1 MKLIDGKAAS
11 AALREMLKKEV
22 ENLEQAG
29 ITPGLA
35 VILIGN
41 DPAVR
46 ASANGKKRACTEMG
60 LYFEEYPFP
69 NSVRQ
74 QELVDLIQKLNK
86 KPDID
91 GITIQAPLPN
101 HINREVVLSAIAPEK
116 DVDGGS
122 FYHAGRLFCGA
133 GKFTPCVAASVLEL
147 LDRNGIDVAGKE
159 CVVVGRSNAIGKPI
173 ALTLMQRNGTVTV
186 CHSKTRNLKTI
197 CKRAEILVTA
207 VGKAKFFGADHVKPG
222 AVVID
227 VGMDRDEAGRICGD
241 VDIAAIG
248 GAASVAAQAPE
259 GIAPMAVTMLIK
271 NTIQAAK
278 R

>member
-11 AALREMLKKEV
+11 TALREMLKKQV
-22 ENLEQAG
+22 EDLEQAG

-35 VILIGN
+35 VILIGS

-69 NSVRQ
+69 NSVSQ

-91 GITIQAPLPN
+91 GITIQAPLPS
-101 HINREVVLSAIAPEK
+101 HINREMVLSAIDPEK
-116 DVDGGS
+116 DVDGGG
-122 FYHAGRLFCGA
+122 FCNAGRLFCGA

-147 LDRNGIDVAGKE
+147 LDRNGIEAAGKE
-159 CVVVGRSNAIGKPI
+159 CVVVGRSNAVGKPI
-173 ALTLMQRNGTVTV
+173 ALSLMQRNGTVTV

-222 AVVID
+222 AVIID

-248 GAASVAAQAPE
+248 GAASVVAQASE